1 MFNLVKSFEKR
12 HKPCDQSDFS
22 LRAIIKVKYSLM
34 IFKIQFIFG
43 SHWLTNQ
50 KEFSTSQFY
59 NSLIFINVNDDAYL
73 WQIDP
78 GILAGNAC
86 L

>member
-1 MFNLVKSFEKR
+1 MLNSVKTFEKR

-22 LRAIIKVKYSLM
+22 LRVIIKVKYSLV
-34 IFKIQFIFG
+34 IIKIQFLLLIG
-43 SHWLTNQ
+43 SLIRKN
-50 KEFSTSQFY
+50 FSMSQFY
-59 NSLIFINVNDDAYL
+59 NSYIFINVNDGAYL

-78 GILAGNAC
+78 DILAGNAC

>member
-22 LRAIIKVKYSLM
+22 LRVIIKVKYSLV
-34 IFKIQFIFG
+34 IIKIQFLILIG
-43 SHWLTNQ
+43 SPIRKN
-50 KEFSTSQFY
+50 FSMSQVY
-59 NSLIFINVNDDAYL
+59 NSYIFINVNDGAYL

-78 GILAGNAC
+78 DILAGNAC